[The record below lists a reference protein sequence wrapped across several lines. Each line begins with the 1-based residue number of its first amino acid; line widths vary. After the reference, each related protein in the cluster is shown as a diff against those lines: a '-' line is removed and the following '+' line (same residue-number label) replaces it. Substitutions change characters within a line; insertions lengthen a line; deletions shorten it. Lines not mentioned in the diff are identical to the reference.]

1 MQTNLNVIDDISN
14 HSAHSPRAQSRGAAG
29 VIPDL
34 WNVIAVQKRPL
45 MEVIWEQQRLHEA
58 RRWNAVA
65 LVDAVDLAALSDG
78 DKLALQ
84 MAGQAELTTKPGAD
98 RLARQADLECRR
110 WQDKNPPL
118 ASVMQALGT
127 WSRYWNEEEAHHES
141 SFDQLTRRLGLE
153 GAPDDMV
160 LTYRKIFPDD
170 DMLRTLVLLAISE
183 IVASVNYANGSRATK
198 DPGLKALFKH
208 VGADEV
214 QHMTNFISFAKAL
227 VDSGEYHAK
236 DAFAVAHFFVRE
248 DGELQGSRRG
258 KIEERD
264 THVNW
269 WDHIDEGVEAVAN
282 HKRKVSVV
290 CNMLERVTGIRVD
303 SAEAIEEMWMELVG
317 C

>member
-1 MQTNLNVIDDISN
+1 MQTNLSVIDDIS
-14 HSAHSPRAQSRGAAG
+14 AHTSRPQSRGAAG

-65 LVDAVDLAALSDG
+65 LVDAVDLAALSDE

-98 RLARQADLECRR
+98 RLAHQADVECRR
-110 WQDKNPPL
+110 WQGKNAAL

-153 GAPDDMV
+153 GATDEMV
-160 LTYRKIFPDD
+160 LQYRKIFPDD

-183 IVASVNYANGSRATK
+183 IVASVNYANGSQIGRA
-198 DPGLKALFKH
+198 
-208 VGADEV
+208 
-214 QHMTNFISFAKAL
+214 SC
-227 VDSGEYHAK
+227 
-236 DAFAVAHFFVRE
+236 R
-248 DGELQGSRRG
+248 
-258 KIEERD
+258 
-264 THVNW
+264 
-269 WDHIDEGVEAVAN
+269 
-282 HKRKVSVV
+282 
-290 CNMLERVTGIRVD
+290 ERV
-303 SAEAIEEMWMELVG
+303 
-317 C
+317 